1 NGRRRGGVARGSA
14 RPVGAALRRGR
25 RLSRGGEM
33 TEHHARRVLRIER
46 RFDAP
51 AEGVFQAWT
60 SEEVLRRWLH
70 AGPDWE
76 TPTAEVDLRVGGR
89 IRIVM
94 RDPSD
99 GSKAGAA
106 GEYTVVEPP
115 RRLVFTWVWDH
126 QPDQPQLIELEF
138 SERDGRTTV
147 LMTNSAIPTDRRLR
161 RQRRG
166 WNLCSDN
173 VERFPA

>member
-1 NGRRRGGVARGSA
+1 
-14 RPVGAALRRGR
+14 
-25 RLSRGGEM
+25 M
-33 TEHHARRVLRIER
+33 TEHRAGVLQIER
-46 RFDAP
+46 TFDAP
-51 AEGVFQAWT
+51 LERVFEAWT

-70 AGPDWE
+70 GMPGWR

-99 GSKAGAA
+99 GTESCAS

-126 QPDQPQLIELEF
+126 EPEQPQLIELEF
-138 SERDGRTTV
+138 SERDGKTTV
-147 LMTNSAIPTDRRLR
+147 LMTNSGIRSDEGRES
-161 RQRRG
+161 QQRG
-166 WNLCSDN
+166 WNVCYDN
-173 VERFPA
+173 LERLLAGL